1 MTRMKKQILVSL
13 FTGACLCMGGL
24 PAFAVNIMP
33 MGDSVTSRGDSPESS
48 YRYWLYTDLVN
59 AGVSFAFVGNQ
70 SGVSDGTPANS
81 NFDQSYEGGAQ
92 GEPDGD
98 AWTTQDGV
106 NHISDAAGRDPDIVL
121 LDLGSNDFNPN
132 QDTKSNLGEVQ
143 TNLETIIQGLAD
155 LKPGITI
162 LLAKP
167 THWVATVPA
176 EKKFMSGLGG
186 AVSKAAKAEKKA
198 GVNVVL
204 VDLSSGFNA
213 RKDTKDGTHPNVQ
226 GEQKIAN
233 KYFRAMKKFL

>member
-70 SGVSDGTPANS
+70 NGVSDGTPANS
-81 NFDQSYEGGAQ
+81 NFDQSYEGG
-92 GEPDGD
+92 GSLND
-98 AWTTQDGV
+98 AWSTQDGID
-106 NHISDAAGRDPDIVL
+106 NLGNATSQGADIVL
-121 LDLGSNDFNPN
+121 LDLGSNDFNSGI
-132 QDTKSNLGEVQ
+132 DTKSNEAEV
-143 TNLETIIQGLAD
+143 TANLETIIEGFAAV
-155 LKPGITI
+155 KPDIII

-167 THWVATVPA
+167 THWVATGGPA

-233 KYFRAMKKFL
+233 KYFKALKKVL